1 MFHRLLKVVI
11 PGGLVV
17 GEAMMRSG
25 QKVMFR
31 KVSACVLALAVV
43 CGGAVPASAAVRV
56 SDADRK
62 KYQSLTDRCGD
73 EFEHV
78 RKTMLSH
85 EEDIAYINRGYLID
99 LDPKNP
105 SSEKISMWGGS
116 DFYQAGLKILRQV
129 ATLLHLS
136 HPLVETTELYEGT
149 PMTEYRPVEG
159 TNNYATME
167 DAKKNFRSWSIQKKW
182 SYINNPL
189 TWWQLKTGV
198 PYRIYSMVY
207 RERSPQS
214 LAKMIE
220 KYKRAFICFGS
231 FSHTSVQPI
240 AGPNNQWQVS
250 ADIRGKGGAPFVLRV
265 FSQGSKDPHAKNTVN
280 LSLVSP
286 YLADKNNESQHR
298 SQYLPHTL

>member
-129 ATLLHLS
+129 ALFFTCRIL
-136 HPLVETTELYEGT
+136 
-149 PMTEYRPVEG
+149 
-159 TNNYATME
+159 
-167 DAKKNFRSWSIQKKW
+167 
-182 SYINNPL
+182 
-189 TWWQLKTGV
+189 WWRQ
-198 PYRIYSMVY
+198 
-207 RERSPQS
+207 QS
-214 LAKMIE
+214 CM
-220 KYKRAFICFGS
+220 R
-231 FSHTSVQPI
+231 
-240 AGPNNQWQVS
+240 
-250 ADIRGKGGAPFVLRV
+250 VLR
-265 FSQGSKDPHAKNTVN
+265 
-280 LSLVSP
+280 
-286 YLADKNNESQHR
+286 
-298 SQYLPHTL
+298 

>member
-1 MFHRLLKVVI
+1 
-11 PGGLVV
+11 
-17 GEAMMRSG
+17 
-25 QKVMFR
+25 
-31 KVSACVLALAVV
+31 
-43 CGGAVPASAAVRV
+43 
-56 SDADRK
+56 
-62 KYQSLTDRCGD
+62 
-73 EFEHV
+73 
-78 RKTMLSH
+78 
-85 EEDIAYINRGYLID
+85 
-99 LDPKNP
+99 
-105 SSEKISMWGGS
+105 
-116 DFYQAGLKILRQV
+116 
-129 ATLLHLS
+129 
-136 HPLVETTELYEGT
+136 
-149 PMTEYRPVEG
+149 MTEYRPVEG

-167 DAKKNFRSWSIQKKW
+167 DAKKNFRSWSIGRQW
-182 SYINNPL
+182 EYINNPL

>member
-1 MFHRLLKVVI
+1 
-11 PGGLVV
+11 
-17 GEAMMRSG
+17 
-25 QKVMFR
+25 
-31 KVSACVLALAVV
+31 
-43 CGGAVPASAAVRV
+43 
-56 SDADRK
+56 
-62 KYQSLTDRCGD
+62 
-73 EFEHV
+73 
-78 RKTMLSH
+78 MLSH

-167 DAKKNFRSWSIQKKW
+167 DAKKNFRSWSIGRQW
-182 SYINNPL
+182 EYINNQL

-214 LAKMIE
+214 LATMIE
-220 KYKRAFICFGS
+220 KYKRAFMCFS
-231 FSHTSVQPI
+231 TFYTTRVEPPAERS
-240 AGPNNQWQVS
+240 NRWQIS
-250 ADIRGKGGAPFVLRV
+250 TDFYMRDEGAPLVLRI

>member
-1 MFHRLLKVVI
+1 M
-11 PGGLVV
+11 
-17 GEAMMRSG
+17 
-25 QKVMFR
+25 
-31 KVSACVLALAVV
+31 
-43 CGGAVPASAAVRV
+43 
-56 SDADRK
+56 
-62 KYQSLTDRCGD
+62 
-73 EFEHV
+73 
-78 RKTMLSH
+78 
-85 EEDIAYINRGYLID
+85 
-99 LDPKNP
+99 
-105 SSEKISMWGGS
+105 
-116 DFYQAGLKILRQV
+116 
-129 ATLLHLS
+129 
-136 HPLVETTELYEGT
+136 YEGT

-159 TNNYATME
+159 TNDYATME

>member
-43 CGGAVPASAAVRV
+43 CGGAVPASAAVTI
-56 SDADRK
+56 SDADRE
-62 KYQSLTDRCGD
+62 KYQDLAQHCEVELQDVYGGGTIGRDLI
-73 EFEHV
+73 
-78 RKTMLSH
+78 ML
-85 EEDIAYINRGYLID
+85 ETNRGYFVD
-99 LDPKNP
+99 SAPGNP
-105 SSEKISMWGGS
+105 SMWGGS
-116 DFYQAGLKILRQV
+116 DVYQTGLDFLRHIAILLEL
-129 ATLLHLS
+129 TG
-136 HPLVETTELYEGT
+136 PLVETTGVYEGT

-167 DAKKNFRSWSIQKKW
+167 DAKKNFRSWSIGRQW
-182 SYINNPL
+182 EYINNPL

-214 LAKMIE
+214 LATMIE
-220 KYKRAFICFGS
+220 KYKRAFMCFS
-231 FSHTSVQPI
+231 TFYTTRVEPPAERS
-240 AGPNNQWQVS
+240 NRWQIS
-250 ADIRGKGGAPFVLRV
+250 TDFYMRDEGAPLVLRI

>member
-1 MFHRLLKVVI
+1 MSSRQRV
-11 PGGLVV
+11 
-17 GEAMMRSG
+17 R
-25 QKVMFR
+25 FR
-31 KVSACVLALAVV
+31 KVSACVRALAGV

-167 DAKKNFRSWSIQKKW
+167 DAKKNFRSWSIGRQW
-182 SYINNPL
+182 EYINNPL

-214 LAKMIE
+214 LATMIE
-220 KYKRAFICFGS
+220 KYKRAFMCFS
-231 FSHTSVQPI
+231 TFYTTRVEPPAERS
-240 AGPNNQWQVS
+240 NRWQIS
-250 ADIRGKGGAPFVLRV
+250 TDFYMRDEGAPLVLRI

>member
-1 MFHRLLKVVI
+1 MSSRQ
-11 PGGLVV
+11 
-17 GEAMMRSG
+17 R
-25 QKVMFR
+25 VMFR

-43 CGGAVPASAAVRV
+43 CGGAVPASAAVTI
-56 SDADRK
+56 SDADRE
-62 KYQSLTDRCGD
+62 KYQDLAQHCEVELQDVYGGGTIGRDLI
-73 EFEHV
+73 
-78 RKTMLSH
+78 ML
-85 EEDIAYINRGYLID
+85 ETNRGYFVD
-99 LDPKNP
+99 SAPGNP
-105 SSEKISMWGGS
+105 SMWGGS
-116 DFYQAGLKILRQV
+116 DVYQTGLDFLRHIAILLEL
-129 ATLLHLS
+129 TG
-136 HPLVETTELYEGT
+136 PLVETTGVYEGT

-167 DAKKNFRSWSIQKKW
+167 DTKKNFRSWSIQKKW

-214 LAKMIE
+214 LATMIE
-220 KYKRAFICFGS
+220 KYKRAFMCFS
-231 FSHTSVQPI
+231 TFYTTRVEPPAERS
-240 AGPNNQWQVS
+240 NRWQIS
-250 ADIRGKGGAPFVLRV
+250 TDFYMRDEGAPLVLRI

-280 LSLVSP
+280 LSLVSL